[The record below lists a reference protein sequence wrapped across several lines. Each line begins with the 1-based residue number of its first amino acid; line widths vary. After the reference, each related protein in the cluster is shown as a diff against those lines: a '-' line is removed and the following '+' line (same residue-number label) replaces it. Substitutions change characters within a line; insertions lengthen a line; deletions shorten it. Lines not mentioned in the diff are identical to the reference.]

1 MNDLVL
7 PAFAMDCRDWLVT
20 TPDES
25 GLPDEVAGA
34 PLLAVLSTVIV
45 YDGEFRTASG
55 VLTVGLLDS
64 GRRSP
69 HSCASGRVAE
79 RIDGPGEVANF
90 RRYLLP
96 APDGRI
102 AMLAEFRMP
111 GVADAE
117 RVHRIEALMQS
128 FRWA

>member
-7 PAFAMDCRDWLVT
+7 PVFAMDCRDWLVT
-20 TPDES
+20 TPGES
-25 GLPDEVAGA
+25 GLPDEIAGA
-34 PLLAVLSTVIV
+34 PLLAVLSTVV
-45 YDGEFRTASG
+45 VTDGEFRTAGG
-55 VLTVGLLDS
+55 VLTVGLLDA
-64 GRRSP
+64 GRPASP
-69 HSCASGRVAE
+69 RCGRVAE
-79 RIDGPGEVANF
+79 RIEDTGEDAHF

-111 GVADAE
+111 GATDAE
-117 RVHRIEALMQS
+117 LVRRIEALMDS